1 MDKPYFIRVIQFM
14 CLSTNEICYQNPDK
28 SKYKSIYQTMLYVY
42 EMMKSI
48 HLVRVKKMI
57 KNFNEIINWKQTRHQ
72 NFVVIYGRISKDI
85 C

>member
-1 MDKPYFIRVIQFM
+1 
-14 CLSTNEICYQNPDK
+14 
-28 SKYKSIYQTMLYVY
+28 MLYVY